1 MVRQPGPGLLVLC
14 ASDKNTRFIG
24 AHTHTDTA
32 SSESDSFAA
41 GSSDIIP
48 RTGNSEV
55 DDWVLN
61 VDNDALVGPSPI
73 GQVKEFPS
81 SQTNPGTR
89 RILQTTECTGCYSG
103 TSGPCKQDNAVCH
116 AYSSG
121 TTCPTGT
128 TACNSG
134 CIRRAGHVHYCDL
147 RSASPDYICTNN
159 SLPNSPDYICTNNSL
174 PNSGVSP
181 CLDAVAYH
189 PAWMRWRLSGCGGVA
204 PCLDAVAYHPAWMRW
219 RSTLPGCGVSV
230 GLPGFTK
237 FVGIGCLDGDCDTSF
252 TGSHGDCAQQC
263 VAANAF
269 KISQTNEAGLATCCC
284 YTTCACY
291 TPQPAYTMYVRSEFT
306 GSGIPE
312 CASTPTLAPTSAP
325 TAPTSYAIVTSGAS
339 CSATRSDCDTIHY
352 QEDCISAAQA
362 MLLSDQTTGGS
373 VNDANLPAGCSLT
386 LGSSAVLK
394 HNDLFTSSTAC
405 SARKQCVCKC
415 SGTVASRGTWQ
426 AISTSLACETNTPT
440 YYDLVTSGA
449 SCSAA
454 RSDCEAI
461 FYKEE
466 CKRAAIELQLS
477 DTDTGGAQDS
487 HSYGMRR
494 HVPVAAGDVRALL
507 QMRLALF
514 AVLRCANK
522 LCDCDEWGKLQ
533 CDEE

>member
-128 TACNSG
+128 TACNS
-134 CIRRAGHVHYCDL
+134 
-147 RSASPDYICTNN
+147 
-159 SLPNSPDYICTNNSL
+159 
-174 PNSGVSP
+174 
-181 CLDAVAYH
+181 
-189 PAWMRWRLSGCGGVA
+189 
-204 PCLDAVAYHPAWMRW
+204 
-219 RSTLPGCGVSV
+219 
-230 GLPGFTK
+230 GFTK